1 MLPRKITRMSVQDNR
16 DFPPVKYCEM
26 RGVNHQL
33 EWITLTICMCSQ
45 TRPDKCI
52 IRQWSPG
59 IRRWAGK
66 LGNSAHDATRAR
78 CHSALFWFRF
88 WFFFFFTTT
97 FGFELASSQQPAVGN
112 LDGSQLRISPTGRI
126 PKRKRRSDSSP
137 SCPDFPKLWLAAADH
152 HSSFLGEKDKSKSLS
167 TISHHIAE
175 CFADNNIH
183 KVYKAFWVLLV
194 TSGRMHQTMQEY
206 MLLSEFRMLFA
217 QIKAQVGSHSDI

>member
-1 MLPRKITRMSVQDNR
+1 MTR
-16 DFPPVKYCEM
+16 
-26 RGVNHQL
+26 RGHV
-33 EWITLTICMCSQ
+33 
-45 TRPDKCI
+45 
-52 IRQWSPG
+52 
-59 IRRWAGK
+59 
-66 LGNSAHDATRAR
+66 ATPL
-78 CHSALFWFRF
+78 SFGFGF
-88 WFFFFFTTT
+88 GFFFFTTT

-183 KVYKAFWVLLV
+183 KVYKAF
-194 TSGRMHQTMQEY
+194 
-206 MLLSEFRMLFA
+206 
-217 QIKAQVGSHSDI
+217 